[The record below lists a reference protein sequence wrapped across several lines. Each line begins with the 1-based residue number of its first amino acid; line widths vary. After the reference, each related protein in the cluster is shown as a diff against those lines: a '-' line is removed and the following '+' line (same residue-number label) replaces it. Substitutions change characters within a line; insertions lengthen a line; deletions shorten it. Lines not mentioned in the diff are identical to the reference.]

1 MQINKGQ
8 TVGGKEVAKRVW
20 IKFDEPEVGSMTR
33 QQIKNKLKPEGEH
46 TDDMCK
52 WTPIEITKLEFQFV
66 YTFYYF
72 KSYTFKWLLF
82 Y

>member
-1 MQINKGQ
+1 LAIKFNIIGIFNGAIGAMQINKGQ
-8 TVGGKEVAKRVW
+8 TVGGKKVAKRVW

-52 WTPIEITKLEFQFV
+52 
-66 YTFYYF
+66 
-72 KSYTFKWLLF
+72 
-82 Y
+82 